1 MTAASCRLICPRCGY
16 EASEGEL
23 ACPRCGSFLVY
34 SCHDVRWSVR
44 RGTPSMWR
52 YVDMLG
58 FHPARVVTAGEGY
71 TPLVRVGGT
80 PVKLETRNPT
90 GSYADRAS
98 SAIVSALP
106 LSSYKVG
113 YAVDFAASIAF
124 YGRLVGASVTVVSAP
139 ESLDPFDVI
148 SMARSGA
155 QIEFTSAGPTELR
168 YDNQYTVEGL
178 KTISFEILEQG
189 RRPER
194 VFVPAS
200 TGLLAF
206 AMWKGFTE
214 GAEALGTSEPEL
226 VAVRVKGSDEPY
238 AVRLARGV
246 KVISVD
252 ADEVISSTVRLAE
265 RGIYVRPLAA
275 AAFTAAEAEGG
286 LAVITGGLRRPELSH
301 RRPSDLQSKILGL
314 LSSSPSG
321 MTAYDV
327 WQSLAGYTLRGVYKA
342 LRALVDEGK
351 ACVSY
356 SLKGRRKVRVYR
368 PCAADKA

>member
-1 MTAASCRLICPRCGY
+1 MIRLPASCRLVCPRCGY
-16 EASEGEL
+16 EASEGQL
-23 ACPRCGSFLVY
+23 VCPRCGSFLAY
-34 SCHDVRWSVR
+34 ACHEIRWSVR
-44 RGTPSMWR
+44 RGTPTMWR
-52 YVDMLG
+52 YVDMMA
-58 FHPARVVTAGEGY
+58 FRPVRVVTAGEGY

-106 LSSYKVG
+106 LRAYRVG
-113 YAVDFAASIAF
+113 YAVDFAASVAF
-124 YGRLVGASVTVVSAP
+124 YGRLVGAAVTVMSSP
-139 ESLDPFDVI
+139 EALDPFDLI
-148 SMARSGA
+148 SMAKAGA
-155 QIEFTSAGPTELR
+155 QLEFTGSPELR

-178 KTISFEILEQG
+178 KTISLEILEQG
-189 RRPER
+189 RPPER

-206 AMWKGFTE
+206 AMWKGFSE
-214 GAEALGTSEPEL
+214 GADALGTSEPEL
-226 VAVRVKGSDEPY
+226 VAVRVRGSDEPA

-246 KVISVD
+246 KVVQVD
-252 ADEVISSTVRLAE
+252 ADEVVSSTVRLAE

-275 AAFTAAEAEGG
+275 AAFAAAEAEGG

-301 RRPSDLQSKILGL
+301 RRPSDLQARVLDL
-314 LSSSPSG
+314 LSSSPG
-321 MTAYDV
+321 GVTAYDA

-368 PCAADKA
+368 ACGAG